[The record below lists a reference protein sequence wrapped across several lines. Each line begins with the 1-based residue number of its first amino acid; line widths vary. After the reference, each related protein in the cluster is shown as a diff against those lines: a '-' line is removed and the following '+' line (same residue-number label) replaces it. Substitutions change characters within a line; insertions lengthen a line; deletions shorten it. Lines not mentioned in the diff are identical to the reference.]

1 MLSNVIWSFDYVV
14 SECSW
19 KLLILYY
26 KDKRFWQK
34 HNHSR
39 LGIAWY
45 RENLFL
51 RWQNNSIALFCH
63 SHVIPVCLVEQKPV
77 IFQSIS
83 SHVSLQ
89 ISGQQESTWVFP
101 PKERLKHVYGAISL
115 KSWDMPFFPHP
126 RIFHSCRS
134 LREKVLFDKTL
145 INSEVCDICWVF
157 AITSFQAL

>member
-1 MLSNVIWSFDYVV
+1 MSNVIWSVDYAV

-26 KDKRFWQK
+26 TDNRFWQE
-34 HNHSR
+34 HSR
-39 LGIAWY
+39 ITRDSGSLDT
-45 RENLFL
+45 EKTVL
-51 RWQNNSIALFCH
+51 RRQKNSIVLFCH

-89 ISGQQESTWVFP
+89 ISGQQKSTRVFP
-101 PKERLKHVYGAISL
+101 TKERLKHVYGTISL
-115 KSWDMPFFPHP
+115 KCWDMPFFPHH

-134 LREKVLFDKTL
+134 LCEKVLFDKTL

>member
-19 KLLILYY
+19 KLLILCY
-26 KDKRFWQK
+26 KDNRFWQK

-39 LGIAWY
+39 LGISWY
-45 RENLFL
+45 GEKLFL
-51 RWQNNSIALFCH
+51 RWQKNSIALFCH

-89 ISGQQESTWVFP
+89 ISGQQESTRVFP

-115 KSWDMPFFPHP
+115 KCWDMPFFPHP